1 MDTARIAQI
10 LDDMGTILEVQGEN
24 PFRCRAYH
32 NAAQALHGL
41 PGDLTEMIADGSLA
55 DVPGIGE
62 TLYSKIVQLATTG
75 RLPAY
80 DQLRAKTP
88 PGLLALLRVPGV
100 GPKKIKA
107 LHDALD
113 IRSLADLR
121 AAGESGKI
129 AKVKG
134 FGAKTEANILEG
146 IGFLETTGGRIL
158 QNEALAL
165 VAPILDFVRG
175 HAGVIRAESCGSL
188 RRRAETI
195 GDLDVLFSS
204 EAPAAVLDDFVKL
217 PQVAKVLGHGG
228 TKASVLLPGYKAD
241 QFVQCDLRGVADDQ
255 FAFALHY
262 FTGSKAHNIAMRK
275 RAQARGLSLN
285 EYALSG
291 VKDGAKAVPCRD
303 EPALFKALG
312 LEYIPPELREDAGEF
327 EAAESG
333 TLPTLIEPGDLTG
346 TFHCHTDWSDGDAT
360 LEEMAEGAR
369 SLGMQYLGIGDHS
382 KSLAMARGLTVD
394 RVRDQWRAIDALNAK
409 YAGEFRVFKGTECDI
424 LGDGSLDFP
433 DDVLA
438 GFDYVVASVHSRF
451 KMSKAEMTDRIIKA
465 ISHPHVT
472 MLGHATGRLLLS
484 RAPYE
489 VDLDAVIE
497 AAAEHGTMIEINAS
511 PYRLDLDAV
520 HCRRARKK
528 GVTIVINPDAH
539 SVAGLGDLSYGVGVA
554 RRAWLTKGDVFNTAP
569 VAEAARRLEA
579 LRGRG
584 R

>member
-1 MDTARIAQI
+1 METAKIAQI

-32 NAAQALHGL
+32 NAAQVLHGL

-55 DVPGIGE
+55 EVQGIGE
-62 TLYSKIVQLATTG
+62 TLYAKIVQLATTG

-80 DQLRAKTP
+80 EKLRAQTP

-107 LHDALD
+107 LHEALD
-113 IRSLADLR
+113 IQSLADLR
-121 AAGESGKI
+121 AAGESGAI

-165 VAPILDFVRG
+165 VAPILDAVRN
-175 HAGVIRAESCGSL
+175 HPGVSRAEACGSL

-204 EAPAAVLDDFVKL
+204 KDPRPVLDHFAGL
-217 PQVAKVLGHGG
+217 PQVAKVLGHGA
-228 TKASVLLPGYKAD
+228 TKVSVLLPGFKTD

-275 RAQARGLSLN
+275 RALARGLSLN

-291 VKDGAKAVPCRD
+291 VKDPTKTIPCRD
-303 EPALFKALG
+303 EADLFRALD
-312 LEYIPPELREDAGEF
+312 LEPIPPELREDAGEF
-327 EAAESG
+327 EAAG
-333 TLPTLIEPGDLTG
+333 AGALPRLVEPGDLTG
-346 TFHCHTDWSDGDAT
+346 TFHCHSDWSDGDAT
-360 LEEMAEGAR
+360 LEEMAAGAR
-369 SLGMQYLGIGDHS
+369 ELGMQYLGIGDHS
-382 KSLAMARGLTVD
+382 RSLAMARGLTID
-394 RVRDQWRAIDALNAK
+394 RVRDQWAKIDALNARF
-409 YAGEFRVFKGTECDI
+409 GGSFRIFKGTECDI

-451 KMSKAEMTDRIIKA
+451 KMPRDEMTARIIRA
-465 ISHPHVT
+465 ISNPHVT

-489 VDLDAVIE
+489 VDLDAVID
-497 AAAEHGTMIEINAS
+497 AAAEHRTMIEINAS

-528 GVTIVINPDAH
+528 GVAIVINPDAH
-539 SVAGLGDLSYGVGVA
+539 SVAGLGDLRYGVSVA
-554 RRAWLTKGDVFNTAP
+554 RRAWLTKDDVFNTAP
-569 VAEAARRLEA
+569 LAEIAERLA
-579 LRGRG
+579 SLRPR
-584 R
+584 